1 MLHQW
6 SRVFEWIHSS
16 AGSISGSDNPS
27 TPMYTCLHLQL
38 FTVTAF
44 IILLI
49 HTCIS
54 YIKNQISGLFH
65 SFSESCH
72 ILNRCSTPPTIY
84 SSKNALS
91 SFRFSKAKK

>member
-16 AGSISGSDNPS
+16 AGPISGSDNPS
-27 TPMYTCLHLQL
+27 TPLYTCLHLQL